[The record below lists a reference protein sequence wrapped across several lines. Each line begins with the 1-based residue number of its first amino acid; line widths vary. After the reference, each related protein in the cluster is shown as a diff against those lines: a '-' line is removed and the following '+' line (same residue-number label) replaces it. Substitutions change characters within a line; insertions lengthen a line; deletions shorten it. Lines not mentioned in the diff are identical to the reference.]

1 MGLGNQN
8 KSQHILHARNM
19 VLGWE
24 REKGNCYTVNTS
36 PVSAP
41 DLPWPHP
48 CLGKPIGIAGN
59 QTAICIKGVGMG
71 AGRGKRKKTFLVQR
85 QIGFLWYWVEKNRH
99 YYWLPKSNFQ
109 DFPTLRLF
117 QLKNT
122 VLGRPSRWQS
132 KTWRSPSSL
141 QIHQKYICMWNNSYR
156 TPTECWQKTSDFP
169 KGCARR
175 GDLEHRLNKLQRRVW
190 AVVMSADPR
199 DGHETLRLLLPPP
212 RSLCA
217 STGHS
222 PHLLSREPVQP
233 TTVRVP

>member
-1 MGLGNQN
+1 MSLGRSILLLTPSDNPLGTWKRGRDIYIQIFQLGLGNQN

-85 QIGFLWYWVEKNRH
+85 QIGFLWY
-99 YYWLPKSNFQ
+99 
-109 DFPTLRLF
+109 
-117 QLKNT
+117 
-122 VLGRPSRWQS
+122 
-132 KTWRSPSSL
+132 
-141 QIHQKYICMWNNSYR
+141 
-156 TPTECWQKTSDFP
+156 
-169 KGCARR
+169 
-175 GDLEHRLNKLQRRVW
+175 
-190 AVVMSADPR
+190 
-199 DGHETLRLLLPPP
+199 
-212 RSLCA
+212 
-217 STGHS
+217 
-222 PHLLSREPVQP
+222 
-233 TTVRVP
+233 